1 MEAAMSRYPE
11 VLVVMGSSSDAE
23 TVKLAED
30 ILLDFDVPYE
40 LRIISAHRTPNEAM
54 QLANDAKSRGFKVII
69 CAAGMA
75 AHLAGVFAA
84 NTTLPVIGLPLSGGL
99 LGGVDSLFST
109 VQMPSGFPVATVAVD
124 GAKNA
129 ALLAISILALSN
141 KDLSNKLGAYRQKI
155 KEDVLKKD
163 DEIGK
168 IN

>member
-1 MEAAMSRYPE
+1 MGRYPE

-141 KDLSNKLGAYRQKI
+141 EDLSNKLGAYRQKI

>member
-11 VLVVMGSSSDAE
+11 VLVVMGSSSDAD
-23 TVKLAED
+23 TVKLTED

-54 QLANDAKSRGFKVII
+54 QLAKDAKSRGFKVVI

-84 NTTLPVIGLPLSGGL
+84 NTTLPIIGLPLSGGL

-141 KDLSNKLGAYRQKI
+141 EDLSNKLETYRQKI
-155 KEDVLKKD
+155 REDVLKKD

>member
-1 MEAAMSRYPE
+1 MSRYPE

>member
-1 MEAAMSRYPE
+1 MGRYPE

-141 KDLSNKLGAYRQKI
+141 EDLSNKLDAYRQKI
-155 KEDVLKKD
+155 KENVLKKD